1 MLILCICIPFS
12 QSLSPEITSS
22 ELVTI
27 TATSPIPLYFAAGG
41 DAHLPIPCTRSKNIL
56 GETSTLSTGMTED
69 DILVFYHVD
78 FTEEIVYK
86 TTSKGYAVVA
96 TWNLGKGTIHFDVR
110 ALRLPD
116 VNITIDSPIPLV
128 YSDDGGTHI
137 LPGIIVHT
145 FDLGFAVCDG
155 RYADWKCWE
164 RWDECVIYEDYIIE
178 YKGVVNKTI
187 NFNGYRGAVRI
198 DFTTCP
204 YTMHVLITDYLPV
217 LYLIHGDM
225 MSVKTKQSKKAKL
238 LPLFR
243 TTLIIR

>member
-22 ELVTI
+22 EL
-27 TATSPIPLYFAAGG
+27 
-41 DAHLPIPCTRSKNIL
+41 R
-56 GETSTLSTGMTED
+56 
-69 DILVFYHVD
+69 
-78 FTEEIVYK
+78 
-86 TTSKGYAVVA
+86 
-96 TWNLGKGTIHFDVR
+96 
-110 ALRLPD
+110 RLPD

-164 RWDECVIYEDYIIE
+164 RWEECVIYEDYIIE

-187 NFNGYRGAVRI
+187 NFNGYRGVVRI

-204 YTMHVLITDYLPV
+204 YTMHVLITDYPS
-217 LYLIHGDM
+217 G
-225 MSVKTKQSKKAKL
+225 
-238 LPLFR
+238 PLFDPWGYDVDENG
-243 TTLIIR
+243 TIEKSEVIAAIQDYFDNQITKEQLIKVIQLYFR